1 MANKMLYGVEIIDI
15 DDVIETVEYCP
26 EIVKKKPY
34 QAKLTRRKGLAKYI
48 EKDGSTKIAV
58 EATFYDCGPEGVS
71 RGYTQPDDPSVTE
84 EERAANRR
92 HLQELAVQ
100 AMVDQGIW

>member
-1 MANKMLYGVEIIDI
+1 MADKVLYGVEIFDI
-15 DDVIETVEYCP
+15 DDVVETIEFYP

-34 QAKLTRRKGLAKYI
+34 QAKLIRRKGLAKYI
-48 EKDGSTKIAV
+48 EKDGSTRIAV

-71 RGYTQPDDPSVTE
+71 RGYTQPDAPSVTE

-92 HLQELAVQ
+92 RLQELAVQ